1 MQTHRLHAH
10 PATLASTGRTRSMAR
25 PYVHPALMVIVVGAL
40 LALAPFSGLLA
51 ALIRVPAL
59 AMLYPL
65 CFVPLA
71 VLLLLSR
78 QRRAV
83 LPLNA
88 LTASVVAYALL
99 ISLALLL
106 GSRAHLLAGLATTLA
121 PLSLFFI
128 GMSLWP
134 TPARRQTG
142 MSAPPLDGG
151 QHGSPSPRGSE
162 PTPCRAGKQLIE
174 LRRRR
179 EAERWGQGVRVRPSA
194 RLISRPE
201 RRVSDAGRQRARIV
215 QAFGWLAIGTA
226 LALALLTLVATTV
239 YPIVTTSVAT
249 LLPGAL
255 ALAPFFALA
264 LILSLSWDARRRYWL
279 WTLGR
284 ATPALCLTLAIGLPF
299 YLLALGGA
307 LSLTG
312 SRSTLIAI
320 AVALGGVSLARRR
333 LSEVAILSALALPVL
348 ALTPRTPGGWLGAT
362 QNATALF
369 FNGAVWS
376 HALSAAT
383 QTPLGSG
390 IAGTGNLARPQYLV
404 TLETLGLPGLV
415 ALASILAIALFQ
427 CWRTYR
433 RLRPTSGEAGAV
445 LAGWGLTLFVVIASM
460 ATAPLSEPLPG
471 LFFWFFLG
479 LANAT
484 TGAVSAR
491 AARNADIERL
501 RGYPLRIGYLIHGDE
516 RGDLALTLYE
526 HLCTLDR
533 RRITPLVI
541 ALGPGGLAT
550 LVRGTQTH
558 TRIVRPS
565 IPAPHKP
572 RMPMEAHRWRLWL
585 NRLAQIP
592 PGSSLYALV
601 RDARSAWDALVE
613 WARITRA
620 LLELDLDLLVSTES
634 RLHLPGLFAGRLA
647 GVPVQWR
654 ARDIAPPGRQ
664 FALDALA
671 AWTDGVLAESQTV
684 ARSYHLRVLGPVV
697 RVLRPSIEPP
707 PRPSPERIAS
717 LRRMAG
723 VQDGAPL
730 LTVVGPVTPT
740 SGHHDLLE
748 AVTLL
753 SGAYPHLRVV
763 LASESFPG
771 RAATHN
777 TQAARME
784 RLRRAIGLRGLD
796 GMVCCLGPRED
807 VADLLAASD
816 IAVFPQWHETAS
828 RGMLLAMAMGTPI
841 IVARSG
847 VFPELLRDAWG
858 CRLVPAHTPGAL
870 AEAISDCLED
880 LPRYHAEAQRN
891 PWLVRDWYAP
901 HVELGRLHSIYR
913 QVCQP
918 EPRPLRSWLP
928 MRRPA
933 AYPRRWWASMWSM

>member
-307 LSLTG
+307 L
-312 SRSTLIAI
+312 
-320 AVALGGVSLARRR
+320 
-333 LSEVAILSALALPVL
+333 
-348 ALTPRTPGGWLGAT
+348 
-362 QNATALF
+362 
-369 FNGAVWS
+369 
-376 HALSAAT
+376 
-383 QTPLGSG
+383 
-390 IAGTGNLARPQYLV
+390 
-404 TLETLGLPGLV
+404 
-415 ALASILAIALFQ
+415 
-427 CWRTYR
+427 
-433 RLRPTSGEAGAV
+433 
-445 LAGWGLTLFVVIASM
+445 
-460 ATAPLSEPLPG
+460 
-471 LFFWFFLG
+471 
-479 LANAT
+479 
-484 TGAVSAR
+484 
-491 AARNADIERL
+491 
-501 RGYPLRIGYLIHGDE
+501 
-516 RGDLALTLYE
+516 
-526 HLCTLDR
+526 
-533 RRITPLVI
+533 
-541 ALGPGGLAT
+541 
-550 LVRGTQTH
+550 
-558 TRIVRPS
+558 
-565 IPAPHKP
+565 
-572 RMPMEAHRWRLWL
+572 
-585 NRLAQIP
+585 
-592 PGSSLYALV
+592 
-601 RDARSAWDALVE
+601 
-613 WARITRA
+613 
-620 LLELDLDLLVSTES
+620 
-634 RLHLPGLFAGRLA
+634 
-647 GVPVQWR
+647 
-654 ARDIAPPGRQ
+654 
-664 FALDALA
+664 
-671 AWTDGVLAESQTV
+671 
-684 ARSYHLRVLGPVV
+684 
-697 RVLRPSIEPP
+697 
-707 PRPSPERIAS
+707 
-717 LRRMAG
+717 
-723 VQDGAPL
+723 
-730 LTVVGPVTPT
+730 
-740 SGHHDLLE
+740 
-748 AVTLL
+748 
-753 SGAYPHLRVV
+753 
-763 LASESFPG
+763 
-771 RAATHN
+771 
-777 TQAARME
+777 
-784 RLRRAIGLRGLD
+784 
-796 GMVCCLGPRED
+796 
-807 VADLLAASD
+807 
-816 IAVFPQWHETAS
+816 
-828 RGMLLAMAMGTPI
+828 
-841 IVARSG
+841 
-847 VFPELLRDAWG
+847 
-858 CRLVPAHTPGAL
+858 
-870 AEAISDCLED
+870 
-880 LPRYHAEAQRN
+880 
-891 PWLVRDWYAP
+891 
-901 HVELGRLHSIYR
+901 
-913 QVCQP
+913 
-918 EPRPLRSWLP
+918 
-928 MRRPA
+928 
-933 AYPRRWWASMWSM
+933 